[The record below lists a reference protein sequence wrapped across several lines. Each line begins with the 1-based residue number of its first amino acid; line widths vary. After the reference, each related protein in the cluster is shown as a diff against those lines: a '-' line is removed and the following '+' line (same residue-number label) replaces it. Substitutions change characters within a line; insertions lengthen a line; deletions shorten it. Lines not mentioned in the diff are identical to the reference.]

1 MHAVPAVAS
10 NLQAAPI
17 RGCLHVTSSADPAL
31 QLCKTLC
38 QNGDDIVLWAMQNI
52 LDHPTEAKYRRV
64 RLANPTYSARAGQFP
79 SSRELLRLAGFSVD
93 TDDSLN
99 LTRND
104 PGLLWLAVSV
114 LRSCGQPPQT

>member
-1 MHAVPAVAS
+1 MWSLRFVQNTGCACQRLPAQFLACS
-10 NLQAAPI
+10 F
-17 RGCLHVTSSADPAL
+17 AL
-31 QLCKTLC
+31 LICKVLC
-38 QNGDDIVLWAMQNI
+38 QGGGDTALWAMQNI
-52 LDHPTEAKYRRV
+52 LDHPTQAKYRRV

-104 PGLLWLAVSV
+104 PGLLWLALSV
-114 LRSCGQPPQT
+114 LRSCGQPLQT